1 MNFSMKDFFS
11 KRDQIRKLRIWS
23 HLPKESLIKNFIFS
37 VVIHSTLAIAFFIKF
52 SLKNQR

>member
-1 MNFSMKDFFS
+1 MSFSIKGFFS
-11 KRDQIRKLRIWS
+11 NRDQIRKLRIWS

-37 VVIHSTLAIAFFIKF
+37 VVIHSTLATAFIIKF